1 MPEWRKLVCGVMIVI
16 VPSSLIAQ
24 SSGGALLHSSGG
36 TWLNENPAPA
46 TAAIFADSL
55 VQTQK
60 GYSARI
66 DAEGSSVQIGSETVV
81 QFQGNELTL
90 DHGSLKLDT
99 ATAMTVIVGCITIN
113 PIVADRTQYDV
124 TDIDGKVKV
133 IAYKKDVKIRLHGS
147 ALRKTKPGA
156 SSEFIVK
163 EGEQATRAEHCGVP
177 INNPGPGTR
186 PYLDS
191 IAAKSIGLVVVG
203 VITCYAL
210 CRNDDPVSPSKP

>member
-1 MPEWRKLVCGVMIVI
+1 MIVI
-16 VPSSLIAQ
+16 VPSSLFAQ
-24 SSGGALLHSSGG
+24 GTGGALLHSDGG

-46 TAAIFADSL
+46 TAAIFRDSL

-66 DAEGSSVQIGSETVV
+66 DAEGSTVLIGPETVV

-90 DHGSLKLDT
+90 DHGSLRLDT
-99 ATAMTVIVGCITIN
+99 ATEMTVIVGCITIN
-113 PIVADRTQYDV
+113 PISSDRTQYDV

-133 IAYKKDVKIRLHGS
+133 IAHKKDVKIRLHGS
-147 ALRKTKPGA
+147 DLRKTKPGA

-163 EGEQATRAEHCGVP
+163 EGAQATRSEHCGVP
-177 INNPGPGTR
+177 IKPTQGIDAHEPF
-186 PYLDS
+186 LDS
-191 IAAKSIGLVVVG
+191 IGAKVAGLAAVG

-210 CRNDDPVSPSKP
+210 CRGGDEPVSPSKP